1 MIAVKFEEK
10 EKIGLQYA
18 LETLHGC
25 SPFGQERIRRLR
37 FYAPEERAALEEEL
51 YNVEQAANAAG
62 ELKDV
67 YNKLMTGLCQM
78 KDIRNS
84 LRRCAAGET
93 PDHVELFEIKGYLQR
108 LDGLRPL
115 LAEIDAVTHFKG
127 IALHDPK
134 PALAILDPDGT
145 GSRGFYIPDS
155 ATAKLKE
162 VRRAKKDVEEC
173 LFHAQTD
180 AEKDELRLKRTRLCA
195 EEESEEMHVRR
206 AMGAALAPMVDDL
219 LADAD
224 TAGRLDFIIQK
235 ALFAVRYGGVRPEL
249 TERELELEDMVNPEL
264 CDLLAEQGRRF
275 VPVSIRLEPGA
286 TVITGANMGG
296 KSVAM
301 KTVALNVLL
310 LQAGFLVCA
319 KKARMPLFSSVKMLF
334 DDLQSIQSGLSGF
347 GSEIVQFQKALTE
360 VEQGYS
366 LFLLDEFARGTN
378 PDEGAIIVQAVT
390 RYLND
395 VNAISLLTTH
405 YDKVAEHARV
415 HYQIIGLRDVDPE
428 QIRRELAATN
438 EDGVA
443 VIARHMNYGLYR
455 VEGRSD
461 CPRDA
466 LNICR
471 MLSLKPEILEK
482 IEQSY

>member
-1 MIAVKFEEK
+1 MIEIRFEERV
-10 EKIGLQYA
+10 KIGLQYV
-18 LETLHGC
+18 LESLHGC
-25 SPFGQERIRRLR
+25 SPFGQEKIRRLR
-37 FYAPEERAALEEEL
+37 FYMPEERAELETEL
-51 YNVEQAANAAG
+51 YNVERAAAAADQM
-62 ELKDV
+62 KDQ
-67 YNKLMTGLCQM
+67 YTKLMTGLCQM
-78 KDIRNS
+78 KDIRTS
-84 LRRCAAGET
+84 LRRCAEGET

-115 LAEIDAVTHFKG
+115 LAEIDAVTHFEG
-127 IALHDPK
+127 IALHDPR

-155 ATAKLKE
+155 ATQKLKE
-162 VRRAKKDVEEC
+162 IRTAKKDIEER

-180 AEKDELRLKRTRLCA
+180 AEKDDLRLQRTRICA
-195 EEESEEMHVRR
+195 EEESEEMKVRR
-206 AMGAALAPMVDDL
+206 TMGAQLAPMVDGL
-219 LADAD
+219 LTDAE
-224 TAGRLDFIIQK
+224 TLGRLDFMVQK
-235 ALFAVRYGGVRPEL
+235 ALFAVRYGGVLPQITDGEL
-249 TERELELEDMVNPEL
+249 VLEDMVNPEL
-264 CDLLAEQGRRF
+264 VDLLAEQGRAF
-275 VPVSIRLEPGA
+275 VPVSIALDRGA

-301 KTVALNVLL
+301 KTVALNALL

-319 KKARMPLFSSVKMLF
+319 KSAKMPLFHSVKMLF

-347 GSEIVQFQKALTE
+347 GSEIVQFQKALAE

-378 PDEGAIIVQAVT
+378 PDEGAVIVQAVT
-390 RYLND
+390 KYLNG

-405 YDKVAEHARV
+405 YDKVAECAND
-415 HYQIIGLRDVDPE
+415 HYQIIGLRDVDPDA
-428 QIRRELAATN
+428 IRRELAVTS

-471 MLSLKPEILEK
+471 MLSLKPEIMRL
-482 IEQSY
+482 IEENY